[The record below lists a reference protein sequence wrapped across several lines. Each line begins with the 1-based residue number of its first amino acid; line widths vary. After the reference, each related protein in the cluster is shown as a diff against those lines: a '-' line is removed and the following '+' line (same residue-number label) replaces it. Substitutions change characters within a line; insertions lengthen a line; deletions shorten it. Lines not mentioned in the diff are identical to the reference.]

1 MKASQRLYTFCFPPS
16 ILGVM
21 PSRVARVVSVSLAF
35 LALSL
40 SDSTAWADRVQVY
53 SIQGADCAT
62 CGDKVRAELKKVKGV
77 KKVEFDIHKVE
88 ITVQLEDGV
97 PDSEVLAAA
106 ERAGLRAIV
115 GAGQGSYLPHEAY
128 PAGADVQELN
138 KDGSTVGP
146 LAALRVP
153 GKFTVFDVY
162 ADWCGPCRDVD
173 ARLRV
178 IVAERKD
185 VAVRKLSVV
194 DFDSPLAKEL
204 AVDTLPYVVVF
215 TPSGKK
221 TEIRGAQL
229 DKIDKALKP
238 K

>member
-1 MKASQRLYTFCFPPS
+1 MRTPPALFFGRYTGTMRPSPP
-16 ILGVM
+16 
-21 PSRVARVVSVSLAF
+21 RR
-35 LALSL
+35 LALSPVL
-40 SDSTAWADRVQVY
+40 PVLALLLAATAARADRVQVY

-77 KKVEFDIHKVE
+77 KKAEFDIHKVE
-88 ITVQLEDGV
+88 LTVRLEDGV

-106 ERAGLRAIV
+106 ERVGLRAVV

-138 KDGSTVGP
+138 KEGATVGP

-173 ARLRV
+173 ARLRA

-185 VAVRKLSVV
+185 VAVRKLSVL
-194 DFDSPLAKEL
+194 DFDSPLALEL
-204 AVDTLPYVVVF
+204 KVDTLPYVVVF
-215 TPSGKK
+215 APDGKK
-221 TEIRGAQL
+221 TEIRGAEL
-229 DKIDKALKP
+229 AKIDKALKP
-238 K
+238 R